1 MALCRYRIVEDGEER
16 VSWGWIV
23 AGEVYPLP
31 EQAVIETLSHP
42 GLRGLEALGERA
54 TGTTPIPLALLQH
67 ALTATPATPAMGG
80 LLAPVLSTQEI
91 WAAGVTYES
100 SKLAR
105 MAESEQGGDLYAR
118 VYVADRPELFF
129 KATPGRVVGP
139 GGAVRIRS
147 DSHWNVPEPELAALI
162 AADGRILGYTIGN
175 DMSSRDIEGAN
186 ALYLPQAK
194 LYRAGCGLGPIV
206 VPAGQVSP
214 QQLPIRLQITRQE
227 QVVFAGETSTA
238 SMRRTVE
245 EIVPWLMRENDFPH
259 GVYLLT
265 GTGIVPSESF
275 TLYSGDR
282 IDITIEPIGTLSN
295 IVA

>member
-1 MALCRYRIVEDGEER
+1 MALCRYRSISHGSEI
-16 VSWGWIV
+16 VSWGWIENGQV
-23 AGEVYPLP
+23 
-31 EQAVIETLSHP
+31 
-42 GLRGLEALGERA
+42 RALGEQDVIA
-54 TGTTPIPLALLQH
+54 TLADPGSRGLA
-67 ALTATPATPAMGG
+67 ALREQADREGAATPLEAIT
-80 LLAPVLSTQEI
+80 LLAPVLPTQEV

-100 SKLAR
+100 SKFAR

-129 KATPGRVVGP
+129 KASPGRVVGP
-139 GGAVRIRS
+139 KGALRIRA
-147 DSHWNVPEPELAALI
+147 DSHWNVPEPELAVLV
-162 AADGRILGYTIGN
+162 AADGQILGYTIGN

-194 LYRAGCGLGPIV
+194 LYRACCGLGPVV
-206 VPAGQVSP
+206 VPAAQVSP
-214 QQLPIRLQITRQE
+214 QELPIRLQISRE
-227 QVVFAGETSTA
+227 GETVFEGETNTA
-238 SMRRTVE
+238 RMKRSVE

-275 TLYSGDR
+275 TLHSGDR

-295 IVA
+295 VVG